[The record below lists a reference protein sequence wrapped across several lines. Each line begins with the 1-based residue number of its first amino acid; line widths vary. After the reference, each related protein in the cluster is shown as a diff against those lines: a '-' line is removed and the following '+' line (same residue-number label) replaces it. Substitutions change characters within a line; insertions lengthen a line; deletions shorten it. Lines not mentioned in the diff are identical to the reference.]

1 MVSLYHS
8 KHVLLSLHLIT
19 CGNLR
24 ELAGSCSWCGC
35 RIIYYRHKRACN
47 YVEEEEEGLDP
58 WASHKRIETP
68 PKCLLG
74 LIAVLALLCVFSRQR
89 TKLHASIFCLVVLFF
104 SSSSFLTSF
113 ITFTGGIP
121 PPHPLESLI
130 TVGEKNKEKNKQKI
144 KMPGIA
150 VLIES
155 GQDHGLVS
163 LEKSLPA

>member
-1 MVSLYHS
+1 VPF
-8 KHVLLSLHLIT
+8 
-19 CGNLR
+19 
-24 ELAGSCSWCGC
+24 
-35 RIIYYRHKRACN
+35 
-47 YVEEEEEGLDP
+47 GLDCGFG
-58 WASHKRIETP
+58 AVV
-68 PKCLLG
+68 CLFTQKNQTSREY
-74 LIAVLALLCVFSRQR
+74 LLFSCF
-89 TKLHASIFCLVVLFF
+89 AFF

-121 PPHPLESLI
+121 PPHPLEPLI